1 MFSTVCGEA
10 MSAKIKCWSSYTV
23 SVPLCDKCGFPSGS
37 TLDTKPSFIFFTKSI
52 TSVDIAEIIFKFFH
66 FNGNITVSV
75 LVMYARSVYEH
86 FYFVNGGNTK
96 VYFHNWLKKNGLF

>member
-52 TSVDIAEIIFKFFH
+52 TSGAIAEIIFKLFH

-75 LVMYARSVYEH
+75 LVMYTRSVCGHYS
-86 FYFVNGGNTK
+86 FAKRRNTK
-96 VYFHNWLKKNGLF
+96 VYFWLWRKKNDLF